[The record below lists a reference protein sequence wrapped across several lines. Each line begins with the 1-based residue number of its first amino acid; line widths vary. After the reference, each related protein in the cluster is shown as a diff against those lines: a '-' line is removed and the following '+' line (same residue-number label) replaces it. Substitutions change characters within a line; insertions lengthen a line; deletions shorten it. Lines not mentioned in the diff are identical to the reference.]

1 MCSSSRPFAPSRQAS
16 NSQFPIL
23 NSSIS
28 SLSQPAIIVE
38 NLSKKFR
45 IGTGGGPGYHRLSE
59 AAAGI
64 PRALYNSARNLFP
77 DSSPRPETGRGA
89 GGEEPVSTLNSSP
102 DFWALK
108 DVSFEV
114 QPGEVVGIIGRN
126 GAGKS
131 TLLKVLSRITEPT
144 SGRFG
149 VRGRVASLLEVGTGF
164 HPELTGRENIYVS
177 GITLGM
183 TRAEIKK
190 RFDEIV
196 DFSGVEKFLDTPVK
210 HYSSGMQVRLGF
222 AVAAH
227 LESEIL
233 IVDEVLAVGDA
244 EFQKKCVGKM
254 SGIAGD
260 GRTIL
265 FVSHNMQTVRSF
277 CSTAVI
283 LNGGENENKCDASLA
298 IQRYQQSREFC
309 EWLTL
314 RQTWNIETA
323 PGNHRMRL
331 VEFDIRP
338 ETGDVI
344 EIRSGCRIKLVVA
357 CLEPI
362 PFLDATVE
370 LRTLDGLIVLHDGF
384 VFTAEDAES
393 AAYQVLLS
401 IPPWTLNAGTYSL
414 SLIFGQ
420 YRSCLVWRQDDVV
433 LLKVEHTYS
442 AETPSPRPG
451 VVRTRLKPTS
461 EKRSL
466 DSLPNKLSC

>member
-1 MCSSSRPFAPSRQAS
+1 MSS
-16 NSQFPIL
+16 
-23 NSSIS
+23 
-28 SLSQPAIIVE
+28 PAIIVE

-89 GGEEPVSTLNSSP
+89 GGEEPVSTLNPQPSTLNSSP
-102 DFWALK
+102 DFWALR

-131 TLLKVLSRITEPT
+131 TLLKILSRITEPT

-177 GITLGM
+177 GVTLGM

-196 DFSGVEKFLDTPVK
+196 EFSGVEKFLDTPVK

-244 EFQKKCVGKM
+244 AFQQRCLGKIDR
-254 SGIAGD
+254 IAGS
-260 GRTIL
+260 GRTIML
-265 FVSHNMQTVRSF
+265 VSHSMSVVGNHCQRAILLDFGVKQYDGDSQQAVSAYLLNGAGCLQQWKNTDERPGNEHARLIAAGLMNEEGKFLPTVRRGQ
-277 CSTAVI
+277 CAYMYTHYEI
-283 LNGGENENKCDASLA
+283 LSDAYP
-298 IQRYQQSREFC
+298 IVP
-309 EWLTL
+309 
-314 RQTWNIETA
+314 N
-323 PGNHRMRL
+323 
-331 VEFDIRP
+331 
-338 ETGDVI
+338 
-344 EIRSGCRIKLVVA
+344 LVVSNEHGTVIFTT
-357 CLEPI
+357 CDDVNPRSIGRI
-362 PFLDATVE
+362 P
-370 LRTLDGLIVLHDGF
+370 
-384 VFTAEDAES
+384 
-393 AAYQVLLS
+393 
-401 IPPWTLNAGTYSL
+401 
-414 SLIFGQ
+414 GQ
-420 YRSCLVWRQDDVV
+420 YRSKVALPTE
-433 LLKVEHTYS
+433 LLPSGTYS
-442 AETPSPRPG
+442 VSVFLSTFTPKIKHVAERSLISFAVADCLEDNRSRNGNFPG
-451 VVRTRLKPTS
+451 VIQPKLAWTTEPACDHEASTVAPT
-461 EKRSL
+461 
-466 DSLPNKLSC
+466 D